1 LISKSL
7 ESWWEYLTG
16 PEFWIIVSKTTLK
29 IIIIIIIA
37 LVIVRIGKRI
47 INHLFNKRAHSP
59 IKISEKREE
68 TIRILLQSVLTY
80 AVYFIAI
87 VMILESLNI
96 KISALLAGAGIAGLA
111 IGFGAQSLVKDIIS
125 GFFIIFENQ
134 FSVDDYVVVA
144 DAEGTVE
151 EIGLR
156 TTKIRSWTGEE
167 NVIPNGNITQ
177 VINYS
182 VHNGLSVVD
191 VNIPYETDIYAI
203 EKSISQ
209 LLAKLP
215 QKYDFFVDVPI
226 IHGVQ
231 TLDLSNY
238 VIRIIADTKPVYQWA
253 GERAIRKEVQ
263 DQLYKDG
270 INIPFQKFVV
280 YSNDKLKYVPN
291 DIRRRTESDE

>member
-1 LISKSL
+1 MISKSL
-7 ESWWEYLTG
+7 ESWWEYVTG
-16 PEFWIIVSKTTLK
+16 AEFWIGISQVAFKIV
-29 IIIIIIIA
+29 II
-37 LVIVRIGKRI
+37 LVIAMIVVRIGKKI

-59 IKISEKREE
+59 IKISEKREQ

-80 AVYFIAI
+80 SVYFIAI
-87 VMILESLNI
+87 VMILESMNI
-96 KISALLAGAGIAGLA
+96 RISALLAGAGIAGLA

-134 FSVDDYVVVA
+134 FSVDDYVIISDV
-144 DAEGTVE
+144 EGTVE

-156 TTKIRSWTGEE
+156 TTKIRGWTGEQ
-167 NVIPNGNITQ
+167 NVIPNGNISQ

-191 VNIPYETDIYAI
+191 VNIPYETDTSMVENAI
-203 EKSISQ
+203 SE

-238 VIRIIADTKPVYQWA
+238 IIRIIGDTKPVHQWA

-280 YSNDKLKYVPN
+280 YSNDKLKYV
-291 DIRRRTESDE
+291 DRK

>member
-1 LISKSL
+1 
-7 ESWWEYLTG
+7 
-16 PEFWIIVSKTTLK
+16 
-29 IIIIIIIA
+29 
-37 LVIVRIGKRI
+37 
-47 INHLFNKRAHSP
+47 
-59 IKISEKREE
+59 
-68 TIRILLQSVLTY
+68 
-80 AVYFIAI
+80 
-87 VMILESLNI
+87 MILESLNI

-191 VNIPYETDIYAI
+191 VNIPYETDIYADR
-203 EKSISQ
+203 KSTRLNSSHVAISY
-209 LLAKLP
+209 AV
-215 QKYDFFVDVPI
+215 FC
-226 IHGVQ
+226 
-231 TLDLSNY
+231 
-238 VIRIIADTKPVYQWA
+238 
-253 GERAIRKEVQ
+253 
-263 DQLYKDG
+263 
-270 INIPFQKFVV
+270 
-280 YSNDKLKYVPN
+280 
-291 DIRRRTESDE
+291 